1 MENESSFPL
10 GQVLVIDDESAL
22 VSVVCEMLTNMGY
35 KAAGFVSGKEALDAM
50 REHNFEQIGRCRTGA
65 A

>member
-1 MENESSFPL
+1 
-10 GQVLVIDDESAL
+10 
-22 VSVVCEMLTNMGY
+22 MLTNMGY

>member
-35 KAAGFVSGKEALDAM
+35 KAAGFVSKKSP
-50 REHNFEQIGRCRTGA
+50 
-65 A
+65 